1 MDCYTDARTD
11 HTIVRATQQYIEEHF
26 GALHGRSM
34 SAVPLAEEKYPD
46 VAGEASNEVLLHGS
60 TTDTVGVAQA
70 EVTEQLQET
79 VVEAFEPPEPADP
92 AAEPGARL
100 QDTETA
106 SVAMQTDENPGYAE
120 DTNTQDGED
129 ETAQTGEGQTFL
141 DTEQHFIEHYSE
153 PGAMDNEHD
162 GMHFLVKMLWD

>member
-1 MDCYTDARTD
+1 
-11 HTIVRATQQYIEEHF
+11 
-26 GALHGRSM
+26 M

-46 VAGEASNEVLLHGS
+46 VAGEASNEVLLYGS

-79 VVEAFEPPEPADP
+79 VYFDPLPEALQEVDVVEVFEPPEPADP

-129 ETAQTGEGQTFL
+129 ETAQTGEGQTFF

-162 GMHFLVKMLWD
+162 GMHFLVKMQWD